1 MSSCDFDDVVEFVF
15 QNELEVRG
23 RSIEV
28 QDEVSNLMSGLDRAL
43 SIAKRRFCQP
53 TEMSLDMEQDP
64 ETETLPLEY
73 ENDNPEED
81 GKKGNSLD
89 SSI

>member
-1 MSSCDFDDVVEFVF
+1 M
-15 QNELEVRG
+15 RG

-43 SIAKRRFCQP
+43 AVAKRRFCQP
-53 TEMSLDMEQDP
+53 TDMSLDMEQDP

-73 ENDNPEED
+73 ENDNTEGE

-89 SSI
+89 RSI